1 MFEGSDVDGGEHTGI
16 RKSQAIMVRMI
27 LAIPIVSIVVPF
39 WGYLIGSYLY
49 IWLNQ
54 KRNYNG
60 DYR

>member
-1 MFEGSDVDGGEHTGI
+1 MFSSHMLRPSFRWVPEGTRI
-16 RKSQAIMVRMI
+16 
-27 LAIPIVSIVVPF
+27 IPIVSIVVPF
-39 WGYLIGSYLY
+39 GGYLIGSYLY